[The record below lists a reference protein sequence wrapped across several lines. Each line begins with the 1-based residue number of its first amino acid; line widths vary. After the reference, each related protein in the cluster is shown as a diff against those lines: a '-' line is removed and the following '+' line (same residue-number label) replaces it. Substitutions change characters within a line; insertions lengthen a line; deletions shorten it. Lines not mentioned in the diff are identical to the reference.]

1 VASTCRDDDRGF
13 SLIEVLA
20 VVAVLG
26 IIAAVAAPTITNSLE
41 AMRLGASAR
50 ELERQLQDARLKA
63 VSTNR
68 RIRVRT
74 NCPATGEYRMVQVL
88 GTTADA
94 STSRCSESSYP
105 FDASN
110 QNPVTKLQDGPVKRL
125 YTGVTVT
132 FEQPTGGGGV
142 EFWPDGRAVVIDGAG
157 VRSAITTPVI
167 VTLTKRSNTK
177 RISVNGLGKI
187 QLQ

>member
-1 VASTCRDDDRGF
+1 MRDDRGF

-20 VVAVLG
+20 VVAVIG
-26 IIAAVAAPTITNSLE
+26 VIAAVAAPVITNSLE
-41 AMRLGASAR
+41 GMRLGASAR

-105 FDASN
+105 YNASN

-125 YTGVTVT
+125 YKGVAVA
-132 FEQPTGGGGV
+132 FQQPTDGGAV
-142 EFWPDGRAVVIDGAG
+142 EFWPDGRAVVVDGSG

-167 VTLTKRSNTK
+167 ITLTKGTNAK
-177 RISVNGLGKI
+177 RINLNGLGKI